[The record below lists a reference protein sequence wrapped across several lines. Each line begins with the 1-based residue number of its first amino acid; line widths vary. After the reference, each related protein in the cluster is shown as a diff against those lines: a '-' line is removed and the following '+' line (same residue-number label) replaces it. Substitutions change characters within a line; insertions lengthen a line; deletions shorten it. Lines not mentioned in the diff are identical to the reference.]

1 MLENTCWLLFMSRLL
16 LLIEISAPVYKW
28 IDASNEIS
36 PLWMRLF
43 QLCYGKT
50 RMLYVNT
57 NL

>member
-1 MLENTCWLLFMSRLL
+1 MSRLL